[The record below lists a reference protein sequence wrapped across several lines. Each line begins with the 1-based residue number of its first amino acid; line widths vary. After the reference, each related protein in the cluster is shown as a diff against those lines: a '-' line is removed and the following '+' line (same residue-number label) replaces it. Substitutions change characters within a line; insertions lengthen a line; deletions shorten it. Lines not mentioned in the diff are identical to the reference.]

1 MASRDVLKLSETFSS
16 LQGEGRSTGAPAF
29 FVRLALCNLRC
40 EFCDTRYTWDFE
52 RFDYAREVR
61 TVPVAAVAEAIAAAP
76 ERRVIVTGG
85 EPLLQRAAL
94 EALLEQ
100 VPDDVLVEV
109 ETNGTLAPGP
119 FLERRVAQWN
129 VSPKLASAG
138 DPEHKRIRRSTLLVL
153 RDTGRADLKLV
164 VRDRADVTEA
174 LALAT
179 SLEWPRDRVWL
190 MPEAASRAEHDARAP
205 DVAAACSEHGVRF
218 SPRLHVVLWGG
229 ERGR

>member
-1 MASRDVLKLSETFSS
+1 MAARDVLKLSETFSS
-16 LQGEGRSTGAPAF
+16 LQGEGRSTGVPAF

-40 EFCDTRYTWDFE
+40 DFCDTRYTWDFT

-61 TVPVAAVAEAIAAAP
+61 TVPVETVANAIAAAP

-94 EALLEQ
+94 EAMLER
-100 VPDDVLVEV
+100 VPEDVVVEV
-109 ETNGTLAPGP
+109 ETNGTLEPGET
-119 FLERRVAQWN
+119 LARRVAQWN
-129 VSPKLASAG
+129 VSPKLACAG
-138 DPEHKRIRRSTLLVL
+138 DPEHKRIRRAALLAL

-164 VRDRADVTEA
+164 VRNRDDVAEA

-179 SLEWPRDRVWL
+179 ALEWPRDRVWL
-190 MPEAASRAEHDARAP
+190 MPEAASRAEHELRAP
-205 DVAAACSEHGVRF
+205 DVAAACTQHGVRF
-218 SPRLHVVLWGG
+218 SPRLHVLLWGG